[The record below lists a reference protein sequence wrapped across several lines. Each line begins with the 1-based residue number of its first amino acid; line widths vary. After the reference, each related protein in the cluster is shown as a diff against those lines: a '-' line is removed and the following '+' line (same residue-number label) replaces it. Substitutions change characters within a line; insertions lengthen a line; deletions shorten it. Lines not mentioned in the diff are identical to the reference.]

1 MFVGDRID
9 KDVKPATKVGM
20 QAVLKAAYTNIG
32 KKVPKGVLKIN
43 QLSELPVL
51 IEKINAGK

>member
-1 MFVGDRID
+1 MFVGDRINTD
-9 KDVKPATKVGM
+9 IKPATKVGM

-32 KKVPKGVLKIN
+32 KKIPKGALRIN

-51 IEKINAGK
+51 IEKINAEK